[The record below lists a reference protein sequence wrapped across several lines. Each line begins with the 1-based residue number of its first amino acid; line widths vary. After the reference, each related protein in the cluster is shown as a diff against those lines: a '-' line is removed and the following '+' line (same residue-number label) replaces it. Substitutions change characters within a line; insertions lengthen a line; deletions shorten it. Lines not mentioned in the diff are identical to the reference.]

1 MYASHVL
8 ATLFPPWFCRSL
20 GGLCFGWFQCLWW
33 EIGNLS
39 TVQEPGHGSQNGN
52 IYQNVQTPI
61 RLEVQMWDISYI
73 SIYLHPFSKFQRLA
87 PHVLVFLLVWCIS
100 LSLQKGTLLNC
111 FHLKVHAFCKDLDGG
126 DIIIYRPLKRIHRAI
141 IQTKYEIIRN
151 QGLKMDQVPFE
162 VRPQKLPIS
171 C

>member
-1 MYASHVL
+1 MSKVLSTSHLSTMYASHVL
-8 ATLFPPWFCRSL
+8 ATLFPPWFCGSL

-73 SIYLHPFSKFQRLA
+73 YIHLFASIFKISKAGTSCFCVSTGVAYFFESSERYSIELVSSKSPCFLQRFRWGRHNHTPA
-87 PHVLVFLLVWCIS
+87 TETYS
-100 LSLQKGTLLNC
+100 
-111 FHLKVHAFCKDLDGG
+111 
-126 DIIIYRPLKRIHRAI
+126 
-141 IQTKYEIIRN
+141 
-151 QGLKMDQVPFE
+151 
-162 VRPQKLPIS
+162 
-171 C
+171 